1 MGGLENGK
9 GSPAKK
15 NSGMCQNLAGTS
27 GSLGS
32 IGSSLACA
40 VLNSCHVT
48 RLPAVLHDHSF
59 GGLRM
64 CSMSPIL
71 GSVASKGFGNTS
83 CGMPG
88 GVVTSMIF
96 GGGVGSKLVGMKLS
110 GTNENGPDCHSK
122 EPPPRKERRTG
133 GKLSGGNVEP
143 GPKEVLVGGSPADGL
158 GGADGSDV
166 VCVGGTEPEPVDVP
180 SLL

>member
-32 IGSSLACA
+32 IGSSFACA
-40 VLNSCHVT
+40 VMNSCHIT
-48 RLPAVLHDHSF
+48 RLPAVMLVLFF
-59 GGLRM
+59 GGLWM
-64 CSMSPIL
+64 CLMSPIL

-88 GVVTSMIF
+88 GVVSSMIF
-96 GGGVGSKLVGMKLS
+96 GGGVGSKLVGMKLG
-110 GTNENGPDCHSK
+110 GTDENGPDCRGND
-122 EPPPRKERRTG
+122 PPP
-133 GKLSGGNVEP
+133 
-143 GPKEVLVGGSPADGL
+143 
-158 GGADGSDV
+158 
-166 VCVGGTEPEPVDVP
+166 
-180 SLL
+180 

>member
-15 NSGMCQNLAGTS
+15 NTGMCQNLAGTR
-27 GSLGS
+27 GSMGS

-40 VLNSCHVT
+40 VLNTCHVT

-59 GGLRM
+59 GGLRK

-71 GSVASKGFGNTS
+71 GSVASKGFCNTA

-88 GVVTSMIF
+88 GVVTSLLF
-96 GGGVGSKLVGMKLS
+96 GGGVGSMLVCMNLGGS
-110 GTNENGPDCHSK
+110 YYNGPD
-122 EPPPRKERRTG
+122 
-133 GKLSGGNVEP
+133 
-143 GPKEVLVGGSPADGL
+143 
-158 GGADGSDV
+158 
-166 VCVGGTEPEPVDVP
+166 
-180 SLL
+180 